1 MATQTLQF
9 KVSGMMC
16 SFCTMTIEKALK
28 RDPGVRSVLLNLVHG
43 LVLVEADPARTSRD
57 QVAREI
63 EALGYSVLDS
73 TVKQFE
79 ADAALHRAIGRRGA
93 LALAL
98 AMLGLLVDPLNLVG
112 LPARWRAIGSGLLA
126 LVVLAVVGQ
135 PILRKSWLAARARVV
150 NANVLLSAS
159 AWGAFLIGTLAL
171 TDPAWPNFYPVATW
185 LMALHLVFGYFK
197 LDTRKRAAEAVRKLL
212 TLQPPTATR
221 VRGEETRTVPLA
233 EVRIGDTLLVRP
245 GERVPLDGE
254 VVEGEASLDESSFT
268 GEAVPA
274 VKAPGASVI
283 GGTLDLDGR
292 LVIRVTRVG
301 EATFLGQI
309 VRLLQQIEGRKPA
322 IELLADRLMNY
333 YGPVVF
339 TVAGLAGVG
348 WLLATGSGP
357 QALLV
362 LITTLIMGY
371 PCALGVTTPMLA
383 AIAGGRGVAIG
394 LLVKASEVFQKL
406 ASVDTVAFDKTGT
419 LTFGRPTVT
428 AALPAPGVEAARLLE
443 AAASAERASTH
454 PLGQAIVI
462 YAERERA
469 KPRPVER
476 FQALTGFGVAAWLDG
491 EPVLVGRDRLLADRG
506 VPIDEALRREADAR
520 RSAGE
525 TVVFVARGGRCL
537 GLVALADTPR
547 PDAAATIATLRREG
561 VRTVMLTG
569 DHARVAAAVATAL
582 GLDETHAELLPAEK
596 VAAIERL
603 QADGRRVAMVGDGVN
618 DAPALAQADVGVALG
633 AGTDVAIESAGVVLV
648 RDRLD
653 TVVAALRIGRAGYRR
668 MVENVA
674 IAVLF
679 NVVGLGV
686 AAAGLVTPLL
696 AIGWMIVSIAT
707 ILVNTLRVQRV
718 PLRPAAP
725 AAAVPAPA

>member
-1 MATQTLQF
+1 
-9 KVSGMMC
+9 MMC

-28 RDPGVRSVLLNLVHG
+28 RDPGVRGVLLNLVHG
-43 LVLVEADPARTSRD
+43 LVLVEADPARTSRE

-79 ADAALHRAIGRRGA
+79 TDAALHRTIGRRGA
-93 LALAL
+93 LALGLAAL
-98 AMLGLLVDPLNLVG
+98 DLLVDPLNLLG
-112 LPARWRAIGSGLLA
+112 LPAWCRALGSGLLA
-126 LVVLAVVGQ
+126 LIVLVGIGA
-135 PILRKSWLAARARVV
+135 PILRKSWLAARAQVV

-159 AWGAFLIGTLAL
+159 AWGAFLIGALSLA
-171 TDPAWPNFYPVATW
+171 DPAWPNFFPVAVW

-212 TLQPPTATR
+212 TLQPPTATV
-221 VRGEETRTVPLA
+221 VRAGQPTVVPVA
-233 EVRIGDTLLVRP
+233 EVAIGETIVVRP

-254 VVEGEASLDESSFT
+254 VLEGEASVDESSFT

-274 VKAPGASVI
+274 VKGPGASVI
-283 GGTLDLDGR
+283 GGTLNLDGH
-292 LVIRVTRVG
+292 LAVHVTKVG

-309 VRLLQQIEGRKPA
+309 VRLLHQIEGRKPP

-339 TVAGLAGVG
+339 TVAGVAGAAW
-348 WLLATGSGP
+348 WLGTGSGP

-362 LITTLIMGY
+362 LVTTLIMGY
-371 PCALGVTTPMLA
+371 PCALGITTPMLA

-406 ASVDTVAFDKTGT
+406 ASVGTVAFDKTGT

-428 AALPAPGVEAARLLE
+428 AAVPAGGVALGEVLE
-443 AAASAERASTH
+443 AAASVERPSTH
-454 PLGQAIVI
+454 PLAQAIVI

-476 FQALTGFGVAAWLDG
+476 FQALTGFGVAAELEG

-506 VPIDEALRREADAR
+506 VAIGEALLAEAEAR
-520 RSAGE
+520 RAAGD
-525 TVVFVARGGRCL
+525 TVVFVARGVRCL

-547 PDAAATIATLRREG
+547 PDAAATVAALRREG

-569 DHARVAAAVATAL
+569 DHPRVAAAVGAAL
-582 GLDETHAELLPAEK
+582 GLDDVHAELLPAEK
-596 VAAIERL
+596 VAVIERL
-603 QADGRRVAMVGDGVN
+603 QAAGRRVAMVGDGVN
-618 DAPALAQADVGVALG
+618 DAPALAQADVGIAVG
-633 AGTDVAIESAGVVLV
+633 AGTDVAIESAGVILV

-653 TVVAALRIGRAGYRR
+653 NVLAALRIGRAGYRR
-668 MVENVA
+668 MVENVGV
-674 IAVLF
+674 AVLF
-679 NVVGLGV
+679 NVVGLGL
-686 AAAGLVTPLL
+686 AAAGLVTPGL
-696 AIGWMIVSIAT
+696 AIGWMIASIAA
-707 ILVNTLRVQRV
+707 ILANTLRVQRV
-718 PLRPAAP
+718 DLGPAAAP
-725 AAAVPAPA
+725 AAA

>member
-1 MATQTLQF
+1 
-9 KVSGMMC
+9 
-16 SFCTMTIEKALK
+16 
-28 RDPGVRSVLLNLVHG
+28 
-43 LVLVEADPARTSRD
+43 
-57 QVAREI
+57 
-63 EALGYSVLDS
+63 
-73 TVKQFE
+73 
-79 ADAALHRAIGRRGA
+79 
-93 LALAL
+93 
-98 AMLGLLVDPLNLVG
+98 
-112 LPARWRAIGSGLLA
+112 
-126 LVVLAVVGQ
+126 
-135 PILRKSWLAARARVV
+135 
-150 NANVLLSAS
+150 
-159 AWGAFLIGTLAL
+159 
-171 TDPAWPNFYPVATW
+171 
-185 LMALHLVFGYFK
+185 
-197 LDTRKRAAEAVRKLL
+197 
-212 TLQPPTATR
+212 
-221 VRGEETRTVPLA
+221 
-233 EVRIGDTLLVRP
+233 
-245 GERVPLDGE
+245 
-254 VVEGEASLDESSFT
+254 
-268 GEAVPA
+268 
-274 VKAPGASVI
+274 
-283 GGTLDLDGR
+283 
-292 LVIRVTRVG
+292 
-301 EATFLGQI
+301 
-309 VRLLQQIEGRKPA
+309 
-322 IELLADRLMNY
+322 MNY

-339 TVAGLAGVG
+339 AVAGVAGAAW
-348 WLLATGSGP
+348 WLGTGSGP

-406 ASVDTVAFDKTGT
+406 ASLDTVAFDKTGT

-428 AALPAPGVEAARLLE
+428 TALPAPGVEAARLLE

-547 PDAAATIATLRREG
+547 PDAAATIAALRREG
-561 VRTVMLTG
+561 VRAVMLTG

-618 DAPALAQADVGVALG
+618 DAPALAQADVGIALG

-696 AIGWMIVSIAT
+696 AIGWMIASIAA
-707 ILVNTLRVQRV
+707 ILLNTLRVQRV

-725 AAAVPAPA
+725 AAAAPAPA

>member
-63 EALGYSVLDS
+63 EGLGYSVLDS
-73 TVKQFE
+73 AIKQFE
-79 ADAALHRAIGRRGA
+79 ADTALHRAIGRRGG

-98 AMLGLLVDPLNLVG
+98 AALDLLLDPLNLLG
-112 LPARWRAIGSGLLA
+112 LPPRWRGIGSGLLA
-126 LVVLAVVGQ
+126 LFVLAVVGA
-135 PILRKSWLAARARVV
+135 PILRKSWLAARAGVI

-159 AWGAFLIGTLAL
+159 AWGAFLIGTLSL
-171 TDPAWPNFYPVATW
+171 VDPAWPDFYPVAAW

-212 TLQPPTATR
+212 MLQPATAT
-221 VRGEETRTVPLA
+221 VMRGDDALTVPLA
-233 EVRIGDTLLVRP
+233 AVQIGDTLLVRP

-254 VVEGEASLDESSFT
+254 IVEGEASLDESSFT

-274 VKAPGASVI
+274 VKVPGASLI

-292 LVIRVTRVG
+292 LVVRVTRVG
-301 EATFLGQI
+301 ETTFLGQI

-333 YGPVVF
+333 YGPLVF
-339 TVAGLAGVG
+339 AVSALAAVG
-348 WLLATGSGP
+348 WLIGTGSWP

-362 LITTLIMGY
+362 LVTTLIMGY
-371 PCALGVTTPMLA
+371 PCALGITTPMLA

-394 LLVKASEVFQKL
+394 LLVKASQVFQKL
-406 ASVDTVAFDKTGT
+406 AAVDTVAFDKTGT

-428 AALPAPGVEAARLLE
+428 AAVPAAGVEPARLLE
-443 AAASAERASTH
+443 TAASAERPSTH

-469 KPRPVER
+469 KPRAVER

-491 EPVLVGRDRLLADRG
+491 EPILVGRDRLLAERH
-506 VPIDEALRREADAR
+506 VSIPAVLLAEAEVRRN
-520 RSAGE
+520 AGE
-525 TVVFVARGGRCL
+525 TVIFVARGGRCL

-547 PDAAATIATLRREG
+547 SDAAATIATLRRDG
-561 VRTVMLTG
+561 VRTAMMTG
-569 DHARVAAAVATAL
+569 DHPRVAGAVAAAL
-582 GLDETHAELLPAEK
+582 GLDEVHAELLPADK

-603 QADGRRVAMVGDGVN
+603 QAAGRRVAMVGDGVN
-618 DAPALAQADVGVALG
+618 DAPALAQADVGIALG

-679 NVVGLGV
+679 NVVGLGM

-696 AIGWMIVSIAT
+696 AIGWMIASIAA
-707 ILVNTLRVQRV
+707 ILLNTLRVHRV
-718 PLRPAAP
+718 SLRPAAP
-725 AAAVPAPA
+725 AAAAPTPI